1 MPWLGKV
8 VTGSMFGLVV
18 AHFIVDAHAWR
29 LRDKPQRDFV
39 LGRMDFLGATAKLAK
54 PAAMVERAST

>member
-1 MPWLGKV
+1 
-8 VTGSMFGLVV
+8 MFGLVV